1 MRPRLMWVKT
11 GQTGARDMNNSEK
24 EIENGNLN
32 VKDKNIIKDNNKL
45 ILKIKNDIGEI
56 AVLRD
61 KIGGFCRCK
70 GVPQRFVN
78 NVKLAIDEILTN
90 VISYAFKDRD
100 THEIIIRAE
109 FEGIFLHIEIE
120 DDGWQFN
127 PLGLPD
133 PDIQKPLE
141 DRQIGGLGVYLVR
154 KLMDCVEYRRESEK
168 NILIM
173 KKNIAVCN

>member
-1 MRPRLMWVKT
+1 MK
-11 GQTGARDMNNSEK
+11 NNKKENEK
-24 EIENGNLN
+24 ETG
-32 VKDKNIIKDNNKL
+32 KDKIKGENNL

-61 KIGGFCRCK
+61 KIGDFCRAK
-70 GVPQRFVN
+70 GVSERFVN
-78 NVKLAIDEILTN
+78 NVKLAMDEILTN

-100 THEIIIRAE
+100 THEIIIRAG
-109 FEGIFLHIEIE
+109 FENIFLHIEIE

-127 PLGLPD
+127 PLGLPE

-154 KLMDCVEYRRESEK
+154 KLMDGVEYRRENEK
-168 NILIM
+168 NILVM
-173 KKNIAVCN
+173 KKSIAVCN

>member
-1 MRPRLMWVKT
+1 MKQLKWLVISSYKVNKK
-11 GQTGARDMNNSEK
+11 D
-24 EIENGNLN
+24 EN
-32 VKDKNIIKDNNKL
+32 KDKTKL
-45 ILKIKNDIGEI
+45 VLKIKNDIAEI
-56 AVLRD
+56 ALLRD
-61 KIGGFCRCK
+61 KVGDFCRAG
-70 GVPQRFVN
+70 GVSERFVN
-78 NVKLAIDEILTN
+78 NVKLAMDEILTN

-100 THEIIIRAE
+100 THEIIIRAGLE
-109 FEGIFLHIEIE
+109 DMFLHIEIE

-154 KLMDCVEYRRESEK
+154 KLMDGVEYRRENEK

-173 KKNIAVCN
+173 KKNIAIIK